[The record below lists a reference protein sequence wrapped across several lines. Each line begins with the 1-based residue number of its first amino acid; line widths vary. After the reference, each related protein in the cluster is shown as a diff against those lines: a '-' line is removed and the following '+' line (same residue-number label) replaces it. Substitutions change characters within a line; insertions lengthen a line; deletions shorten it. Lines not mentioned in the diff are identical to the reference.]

1 MKIKNEN
8 LAGTEMGLRYGD
20 GTVTGDANGVFDVP
34 TKDAEFLLSTPGWIK
49 PKKGAPLTAVAPE
62 PETAPEPEPAP
73 EEPAAEPETAP
84 VDDGGGDEGD
94 DGDDAPEGPDLEAM
108 TKAEL
113 LACAVEYGVDDVD
126 AHMRKDDIKAA
137 LEAALFEGE

>member
-8 LAGTEMGLRYGD
+8 MAGTEMGLRYGD
-20 GTVTGDANGVFDVP
+20 GTVTGDANGIFDVP
-34 TKDAEFLLSTPGWIK
+34 EKDAEFLLSTPGWTK
-49 PKKGAPLTAVAPE
+49 LKKGSPLSGAVVAPSAAQAPDPAPEE
-62 PETAPEPEPAP
+62 PETAPE
-73 EEPAAEPETAP
+73 
-84 VDDGGGDEGD
+84 DDDGGDEGD
-94 DGDDAPEGPDLEAM
+94 DGEDAPEGPDLEAM